1 LEQINPND
9 SWRPSAPIPKPLRGV
24 EEDTFTEYSIRER
37 FPSIIRQVLQDNA
50 FPLVVE
56 TQLRELLDGIPY
68 AALPDLRNREAP
80 DFKDWA
86 AYFTP
91 HRGLNW
97 LQAPWFF
104 VETYMYRLILEAT
117 DYFKDAPTGG
127 LDPYLPQK
135 RSSLKKSKQAVRM
148 LCQQLYSE
156 AEHQPAAGK
165 EIEKERAALV
175 KVIKANIWGNQ
186 ADLSMWITEGE
197 QSPNQANQDSHDSQL
212 LVDDAGR
219 VADYLFNLDQP
230 RVDFIL
236 DNVGL
241 ELIYDLCLADYLL
254 REAIAGSVHFHL
266 KFHPTYISDATIPD
280 VHETID
286 DLAGD
291 EHAQVQALA
300 SRLEEYLKAGRL
312 ILKTNLY
319 WTSPLTGWQMPGRL
333 RQELGEADLIISKG
347 DANYRRLLGDRHWPF
362 TTPFADIVGYMPSAL
377 LAIRVLKSELVAGLE
392 PGQAE
397 ATAAKDAK
405 WLYSGEWGVIQFY
418 APGKTGQA

>member
-1 LEQINPND
+1 MDQNKPSD
-9 SWRPSAPIPKPLRGV
+9 AWRPSAAIPDPLRGV
-24 EEDTFTEYSIRER
+24 EKDTFTEYSIRER
-37 FPSIIRQVLQDNA
+37 FPNIIRQVLEDNQ

-56 TQLRELLDGIPY
+56 TQLKELLEGIPD
-68 AALPDLRNREAP
+68 APLPDLHNREAP
-80 DFKDWA
+80 DFQDWA

-91 HRGLNW
+91 YRGLNW

-135 RSSLKKSKQAVRM
+135 RSSLEKSKQAARA
-148 LCQQLYSE
+148 LCRRLYSE
-156 AEHQPAAGK
+156 AEPAASESK
-165 EIEKERAALV
+165 TRRRAMLV

-186 ADLSMWITEGE
+186 ADLSMWITEG
-197 QSPNQANQDSHDSQL
+197 QSSPNQANEDTHDSQL
-212 LVDDAGR
+212 LVDDAER
-219 VADYLFNLDQP
+219 AADYLLRLNQP

-254 REAIAGSVHFHL
+254 RENIAGSVHFHL

-286 DLAGD
+286 DLSQD
-291 EHAQVQALA
+291 EHEQVRALA
-300 SRLEEYLKAGRL
+300 ARLKASLKAGRFL
-312 ILKTNLY
+312 LNTDLY
-319 WTSPLTGWQMPGRL
+319 WTSPLAGWQMPDRL
-333 RQELGEADLIISKG
+333 RRELGKADLIISKG

-362 TTPFADIVGYMPSAL
+362 TTPFEDIVGYMPAAL
-377 LAIRVLKSELVAGLE
+377 LAIRVLKSELIAGLE
-392 PGQAE
+392 ARQAE
-397 ATAAKDAK
+397 KTAQKDPK
-405 WLYSGEWGVIQFY
+405 WLYSGEWGLIQFY
-418 APGKTGQA
+418 LPQT